1 MQGGH
6 LPGKSGSVWEF
17 DSCRGN
23 LRDFTKS
30 QGIVRGKILSWK
42 SCLKLF
48 IVSCAFASIQVFSR
62 SILC

>member
-30 QGIVRGKILSWK
+30 QGENLVMEKLSTVY
-42 SCLKLF
+42 CKLR
-48 IVSCAFASIQVFSR
+48 ICVHTGI
-62 SILC
+62 